1 MAIPAAPPVQMAALV
16 GGMERLTDEVAGL
29 RTDMQALV
37 QGLSLMLETQD
48 THSEMLRQLLE
59 AATQEQPAENPME
72 ALLRQLVTSLDRL
85 TATVEGQGRRIDR
98 NSQMLAGAI
107 VRGAAQPSGATDEER
122 PDGPAGEG

>member
-1 MAIPAAPPVQMAALV
+1 MALPAAQPVQIAALV
-16 GGMERLTDEVAGL
+16 GGMERLTGEVAGL

-72 ALLRQLVTSLDRL
+72 VLLRQLVTSLDRL
-85 TATVEGQGRRIDR
+85 TATVDGQGRRIDR

-107 VRGAAQPSGATDEER
+107 VRGAAQPSGTAGEEG
-122 PDGPAGEG
+122 PDGSADET